1 MPQSIRKPHRISA
14 TMLYCISLGFLNI
27 QESQTDFS
35 KELREITDRMNVL
48 PIARKNKDARFTLV
62 PDMLLR
68 DSSSFD
74 ASGGNDCVAWK
85 APFCSLT

>member
-1 MPQSIRKPHRISA
+1 
-14 TMLYCISLGFLNI
+14 MLYCISLGFLNK

-35 KELREITDRMNVL
+35 KEPREITDRMNVL

-62 PDMLLR
+62 PEILSQ
-68 DSSSFD
+68 DSSSLD
-74 ASGGNDCVAWK
+74 TSGGNDCVAWK